1 MKVTS
6 KGARAEI
13 VQAADI
19 TEDHPVVPAAY
30 FDPPKKVRVEY
41 VSITYTWIDGSWKVE
56 DEDHVTL
63 RGTVLKKDGTPGKTD
78 HRRRPKTRSW
88 TDRTYAPEFAWL
100 YPVIDLLRPSGDI
113 SMTVLDEA
121 EVEA

>member
-6 KGARAEI
+6 KDTRAEI
-13 VQAADI
+13 VRWVDI

-30 FDPPKKVRVEY
+30 FDPPKNVRVEH
-41 VSITYTWIDGSWKVE
+41 VSITYTWIDGSWKAIGA
-56 DEDHVTL
+56 DHVTL
-63 RGTVLKKDGTPGKTD
+63 RGTVLKKDGTPGKAD

-100 YPVIDLLRPSGDI
+100 YPVIDLLRPSGDV
-113 SMTVLDEA
+113 SMAVPDEA